1 MSKLKIWGRMSS
13 INVKKAVWTAQELG
27 LTFERHEAGGVHGV
41 VKTPPYIALNPNS
54 QIPVMEDG
62 DYVLWE
68 SNVIVRYLS
77 AKYAPTLVASR
88 TALDVLAPEA
98 LAPRAVQ
105 TRAGGLGAAALC
117 PEGDVPGLGRPGASA
132 HSLGNFYP
140 ENLQERFDAERWME
154 WQQTTVN
161 PASRN
166 GFWHLIRLPADQRD
180 PTLIAQSNSLVEPLM
195 AILDAHLATRKF
207 MVGERFTMA
216 DIPLGC
222 EVQRWFGLP
231 QARQPRLHI
240 ERWFATLLARPA
252 AKGVLDLPLA

>member
-1 MSKLKIWGRMSS
+1 MNKLKIWGRMSS
-13 INVKKAVWTAQELG
+13 INVKKVVWTAQELG
-27 LTFERHEAGGVHGV
+27 LDFERHEAGGVHGV
-41 VKTPPYIALNPNS
+41 VKTPAYRALNPNS

-68 SNVIVRYLS
+68 SNVITRYLC
-77 AKYAPTLVASR
+77 AKYGAPTLVASR
-88 TALDVLAPEA
+88 TALP
-98 LAPRAVQ
+98 
-105 TRAGGLGAAALC
+105 
-117 PEGDVPGLGRPGASA
+117 PEGAVPSLGRPGASA
-132 HSLGNFYP
+132 PSLYP
-140 ENLQERFDAERWME
+140 TDLQERFDAERWME
-154 WQQTTVN
+154 WQQTTAN

-180 PTLIAQSNSLVEPLM
+180 PGLVAQSNAAVELLM
-195 AILDAHLATRKF
+195 AMLDTHLATRSF

-231 QARQPRLHI
+231 QTRQPRPHI
-240 ERWFATLLARPA
+240 ERWYASLLARPA

>member
-1 MSKLKIWGRMSS
+1 MSKLQIWGRMSS

-27 LTFERHEAGGVHGV
+27 LDFERHEAGGVHGV
-41 VKTPPYIALNPNS
+41 VKTPAYMALNPNS
-54 QIPVMEDG
+54 QIPVIEDG

-68 SNVIVRYLS
+68 SNVITRYLS
-77 AKYAPTLVASR
+77 AKHSPGNLYPT
-88 TALDVLAPEA
+88 D
-98 LAPRAVQ
+98 
-105 TRAGGLGAAALC
+105 
-117 PEGDVPGLGRPGASA
+117 
-132 HSLGNFYP
+132 
-140 ENLQERFDAERWME
+140 LQERFDAERWME
-154 WQQTTVN
+154 WQQTMVN

-180 PTLIAQSNSLVEPLM
+180 PALIAQSNAAVELLM
-195 AILDAHLATRKF
+195 AILDAHLATRSF

-231 QARQPRLHI
+231 QAREKRPNI

-252 AKGVLDLPLA
+252 AKGVLDLALV